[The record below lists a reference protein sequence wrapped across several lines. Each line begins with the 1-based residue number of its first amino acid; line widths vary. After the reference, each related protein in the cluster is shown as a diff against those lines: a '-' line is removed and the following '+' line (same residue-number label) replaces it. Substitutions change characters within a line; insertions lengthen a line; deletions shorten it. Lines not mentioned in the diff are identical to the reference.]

1 MRHSLCPL
9 LAALLLAMALEPCS
23 RAGAQAAPVELRIL
37 AMKDGTAQQFGAYDA
52 DALYGYFQANSP
64 VAPASADRIVRLN

>member
-23 RAGAQAAPVELRIL
+23 QAAPVELRIL
-37 AMKDGTAQQFGAYDA
+37 AMKDGTAQQFGFYDA